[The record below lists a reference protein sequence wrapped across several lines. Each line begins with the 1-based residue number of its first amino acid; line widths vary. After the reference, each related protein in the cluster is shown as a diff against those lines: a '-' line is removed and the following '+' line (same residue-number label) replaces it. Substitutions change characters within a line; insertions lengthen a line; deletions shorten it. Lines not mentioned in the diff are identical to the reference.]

1 MTSLRFTGECR
12 ECRAVLPEGTWAG
25 YDRSTRSVVCV
36 RCSGA
41 GEAEAVAVDSGVA
54 GASALR
60 EYERRKTKRETRIRE
75 AHPKIGGLMLALSD
89 DPQSTRAWQ
98 TGARGEVVLGR
109 RLDSLRERGI
119 HVLHDRRI
127 PGTKA
132 NIDHIVVSPRGV
144 FVIDAKKYSGAP
156 SLRVEGGLFRPRVE
170 TLIIGSRD
178 KTPLV
183 HGVLKQVRLVADA
196 LSQAGLGE
204 ISSFGM
210 MCFVE
215 ADWPMLGGN
224 FTVSGVEVLWP
235 RKAVERITGAGAL
248 SAGDVDAA
256 ARVLAARFPSA

>member
-1 MTSLRFTGECR
+1 MMSLRFAGECR

-36 RCSGA
+36 RCPGA
-41 GEAEAVAVDSGVA
+41 GEAEVVAVDSGVA

-75 AHPKIGGLMLALSD
+75 AHPKLGGLLLALSD

-127 PGTKA
+127 QGTKA

-144 FVIDAKKYSGAP
+144 FVIDAKKYSGTP

-170 TLIIGSRD
+170 SLIIGSRD
-178 KTPLV
+178 RTPLV

-204 ISSFGM
+204 ISSYGM
-210 MCFVE
+210 MCFVD
-215 ADWPMLGGN
+215 ADWPLLGGN
-224 FTVSGVEVLWP
+224 FTISGVEVLWP
-235 RKAVERITGAGAL
+235 RKAVERITGPGTL
-248 SAGDVDAA
+248 SATDVDAA
-256 ARVLAARFPSA
+256 ARILAARFPSA